1 MNKKDELFKEEEA
14 IYRFTPKGLVFTLL
28 LDAGL
33 DEKRAGQITDR
44 IFERLEWEC
53 IRVGLERHKQWTD
66 KDLPAIVKDGD
77 WDFQK
82 VQRVEEDK
90 EE

>member
-1 MNKKDELFKEEEA
+1 MSEKGEFLKEEEIA
-14 IYRFTPKGLVFTLL
+14 YRFTPKGLVFTLL

-33 DEKRAGQITDR
+33 NGEKAMETADR

-53 IRVGLERHKQWTD
+53 IRICLRRDKQWTD
-66 KDLPAIVKDGD
+66 KDLPAIVKDGE